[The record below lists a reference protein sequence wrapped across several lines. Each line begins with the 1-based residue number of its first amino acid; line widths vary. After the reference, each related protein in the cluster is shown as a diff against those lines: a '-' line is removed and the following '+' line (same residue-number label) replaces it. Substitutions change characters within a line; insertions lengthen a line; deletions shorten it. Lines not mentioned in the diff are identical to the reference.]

1 MKKELRFIMKIY
13 GYEHLAMSNE
23 ELQIYRA
30 KKLLKIPLRNYL
42 AKLRFKKLQIRMAT
56 KLQAHFRGYL
66 ERKYS
71 FVKAFK
77 LDENP
82 TFYIIKEQL
91 RLFT

>member
-1 MKKELRFIMKIY
+1 
-13 GYEHLAMSNE
+13 
-23 ELQIYRA
+23 
-30 KKLLKIPLRNYL
+30 
-42 AKLRFKKLQIRMAT
+42 MAT